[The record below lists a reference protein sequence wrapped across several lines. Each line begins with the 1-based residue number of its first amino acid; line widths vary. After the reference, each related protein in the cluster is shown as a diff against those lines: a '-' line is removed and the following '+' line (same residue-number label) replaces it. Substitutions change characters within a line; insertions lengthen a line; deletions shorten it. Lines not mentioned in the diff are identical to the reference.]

1 MASKD
6 QTDLQ
11 KRALSKLETIH
22 DEYMDSKRN
31 IRREIE
37 ARFEAELMKIR
48 VRESMAANEAIKAGA
63 SLTKVGRA
71 MGTSDWRTIQDRLAL
86 TAEEF
91 AVKQEVPSWVI
102 DWDAKTGVLN
112 WFEWDGER
120 TEGPLD
126 IVIAEDPEE
135 FSIKGVRYTPS
146 YNEYDNKD
154 NPLVQV
160 LAANEPYFALC
171 RAVDAAA
178 RKQYGR

>member
-22 DEYMDSKRN
+22 DEYMENKRN

-37 ARFEAELMKIR
+37 ARFEAELLKIR
-48 VRESMAANEAIKAGA
+48 VRESMAANEAIRAGA

-91 AVKQEVPSWVI
+91 IKKAEVPSWTI
-102 DWDAKTGVLN
+102 DWDAK
-112 WFEWDGER
+112 DGR
-120 TEGPLD
+120 DQL
-126 IVIAEDPEE
+126 
-135 FSIKGVRYTPS
+135 VR
-146 YNEYDNKD
+146 
-154 NPLVQV
+154 V
-160 LAANEPYFALC
+160 
-171 RAVDAAA
+171 
-178 RKQYGR
+178 GG